1 MPERIHDNYLNVLI
15 IGSTTAQ
22 YNVSTRTRPPM
33 HIAILTFEGFNAP
46 VGEKETYVT
55 RAMANIL
62 PFL

>member
-1 MPERIHDNYLNVLI
+1 
-15 IGSTTAQ
+15 
-22 YNVSTRTRPPM
+22 M